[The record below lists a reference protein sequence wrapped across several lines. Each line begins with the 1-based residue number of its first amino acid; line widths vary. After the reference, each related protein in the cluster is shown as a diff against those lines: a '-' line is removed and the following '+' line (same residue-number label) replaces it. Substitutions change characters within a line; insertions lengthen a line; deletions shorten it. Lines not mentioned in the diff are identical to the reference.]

1 MMTAILALTLIA
13 APAVNAA
20 AVDWDAATTITTRN
34 LDGSTNLWNQ
44 ADLLEALGIINRKY
58 HRDMQTP
65 AGRKAWHGDV
75 LSVEIDKDAEI
86 RVEIYEDGFAVTN
99 KWKSP
104 TPKIQEEINR
114 AVKFA
119 RARASGMPP
128 DVARIYVERSAAE
141 KDTAAKT
148 VTVDVATGKEVEP

>member
-1 MMTAILALTLIA
+1 MMTAILALALIA

-20 AVDWDAATTITTRN
+20 AVDWDAATIITTRN
-34 LDGSTNLWNQ
+34 LDGSTNSWNQ
-44 ADLLEALGIINRKY
+44 ADLLEALGLINRKY

-75 LSVEIDKDAEI
+75 LSVKIDKDAES

-104 TPKIQEEINR
+104 TPKIQKEINR

-128 DVARIYVERSAAE
+128 DVARIYVERSE
-141 KDTAAKT
+141 KEKETTTKT